1 MRPLVF
7 TEGEAEFLSKYSGHS
22 RGEDLGGSCLQL
34 VGWRKYIYLRF
45 KMEHLTL
52 KKSYLKNAS
61 MDSYD
66 WLAL

>member
-52 KKSYLKNAS
+52 KKSY
-61 MDSYD
+61 
-66 WLAL
+66 